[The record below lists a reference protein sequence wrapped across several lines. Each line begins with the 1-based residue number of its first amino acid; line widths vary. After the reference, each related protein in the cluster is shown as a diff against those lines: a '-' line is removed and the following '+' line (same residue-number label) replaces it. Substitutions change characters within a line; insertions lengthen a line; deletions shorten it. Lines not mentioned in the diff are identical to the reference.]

1 MTTMKL
7 PKETRLLVAVGI
19 AIAAGAVAFLSC
31 GKIEAG
37 ERGIVIRFGKPVR
50 VATPGLYGKIPFVET
65 IKTVNVRTETV
76 VTRDMNASSKDLQ
89 EIVASVT
96 TQCHYDPEKVVET
109 YSKFGYDDFQR
120 RIVVPAIFESVKSAV
135 SKFNAEELITKR
147 EEVREVIFQSLQA
160 LLTRYNVVL
169 DSLQI
174 ADLNF
179 SARFNNAIEE
189 KMIAEQEAL
198 KARNVLE
205 RVRTEAEQQLAKA
218 NATAEAKVLLAEAEA
233 KAIKLQA
240 DVIKENGGD
249 QYLLLRAIERWDGRA
264 PTTLLNGKGDLG
276 TLLQLRPEAR

>member
-1 MTTMKL
+1 M
-7 PKETRLLVAVGI
+7 
-19 AIAAGAVAFLSC
+19 
-31 GKIEAG
+31 
-37 ERGIVIRFGKPVR
+37 
-50 VATPGLYGKIPFVET
+50 
-65 IKTVNVRTETV
+65 
-76 VTRDMNASSKDLQ
+76 
-89 EIVASVT
+89 
-96 TQCHYDPEKVVET
+96 
-109 YSKFGYDDFQR
+109 
-120 RIVVPAIFESVKSAV
+120 
-135 SKFNAEELITKR
+135 
-147 EEVREVIFQSLQA
+147 REVIFQSLQA